1 MFVLAGARARRHGL
15 RPAPSRSD
23 TGQPGGLA
31 AERLLGLGRQRGLV
45 LGEEDPVADIHR
57 KVLLGARH
65 GLARAGLEVG
75 VLFFE
80 QAESARRQ
88 QKAAAILKLTDVV
101 MS

>member
-1 MFVLAGARARRHGL
+1 MAFDLHHHVRIL
-15 RPAPSRSD
+15 
-23 TGQPGGLA
+23 GQPGGLA
-31 AERLLGLGRQRGLV
+31 AERLLGLGDSVDWSSAKKTRSPTFTAKSCSEPGTAW
-45 LGEEDPVADIHR
+45 PA
-57 KVLLGARH
+57 
-65 GLARAGLEVG
+65 LASRFG